1 METTPMPKKPS
12 NKDPVRPGRTKGKN
26 AGAGG
31 SHKTRSDVPATNENR
46 AASGKRVVKRNN
58 SGR

>member
-1 METTPMPKKPS
+1 MPKKPS

-58 SGR
+58 SSR